1 MQTSPPPSELRL
13 IGLELRTLSWTLVL
27 SGAISILIGI
37 LALVAPLPTLAT
49 LVMLF
54 GLYAIVDGLVALVA
68 AIRSLRHHAHAWPQA
83 VRGVA
88 GVFVGL
94 FTLAFPPVTGV
105 VLLVVAAV
113 WAVAIGVLEL
123 LAAARMRGETG
134 RSWQFAIY
142 GVVSIAFGVFLVF
155 SPAGLFAAAAL
166 IGMYALARGVIA
178 TWVGFSI
185 RRAAAGA

>member
-1 MQTSPPPSELRL
+1 METSPQLKL
-13 IGLELRTLSWTLVL
+13 IASELRTLSSTLVL

-37 LALVAPLPTLAT
+37 LALVAPLPTLAA
-49 LVMLF
+49 LVLLF
-54 GLYAIVDGLVALVA
+54 GVYAIVDGLLALVA
-68 AIRSLRHHAHAWPQA
+68 AARSLRRHARAWPQA

-94 FTLAFPPVTGV
+94 FALAFPPVTGV
-105 VLLVVAAV
+105 VLLVIAAI
-113 WAVAIGVLEL
+113 WAVVIGVLEL
-123 LAAARMRGETG
+123 LAAARLRRATG
-134 RSWQFAIY
+134 RAWLFALY
-142 GVVSIAFGVFLVF
+142 GVVSIAFGAFLVL

-185 RRAAAGA
+185 RHAVAGV